1 MKAVLTYIN
10 QSKWLPL
17 LLVFVGT
24 LAIILFTLPD
34 LLLSPNTILL
44 APNGDGLKS
53 YYVFHYHLNFD
64 STINHFNGMNYP
76 YGENY
81 LFTDGFPALCFFLQF
96 LPFLSEYHVGI
107 IHISIIVN
115 FLLTAIFLFFI
126 LQYYTKSAWI
136 SILGALALF
145 VLQPQFN
152 RLFGH
157 LSLSYSCFFPMGW
170 YFMIRFL
177 HDENKWKWT
186 ILLCLTNFCWFF
198 THGYLGFMLS
208 VFIGIMLLF
217 YIREWKKLSF
227 LIQVFLFLVVP
238 LFTFFI
244 VSKWSDSITDRT
256 TEPFGFFEYQA
267 EWKTIFFPSVGP
279 IHDLFASK
287 IDFSQTN
294 WEGFSYIG
302 MTSGF
307 TILILLCISV
317 YRLLIKNKK
326 QLIPIELLLALLASG
341 VLLIYSFGF
350 PFNQFPQL
358 LEFFEPL
365 KQFRAIGRFAWPFY
379 YVCGIISFVF
389 MHHIYI
395 SARNSYF
402 KFLFLGYIGLG
413 SMFYFV
419 EAYPLVNQH
428 RTFSKNPFKKQN
440 LAIEQQKLIQYIT
453 INKDKFQCILPLPWF
468 HIGSE
473 LYAKEPNPITMGNV
487 LIASAH
493 TGLPVYSCMLGR
505 TSLSQTQ
512 FFFRSLGSN
521 YQEKSVN
528 TSLNAKDLLVWF
540 DYQPLFS
547 EDELELYQLSTPL
560 IKNSWGELRSLSPKK
575 LMEKR
580 TQNSDLLVEAKTHK
594 QSDFLFEDYS
604 SKNNKISGKASEFNT
619 LAKLDNTKLKPN
631 SWYEVGFDYYWK
643 GTKNLDNVFRIEYI
657 KNKQVT
663 WFYERTISS
672 YTDQRT
678 NLVRVRAVFK
688 TQIDSCGYNFFLFGG
703 EHKNNTYEIDNL
715 LIRPLNLSV
724 KWKDD
729 NSKTHINSF

>member
-76 YGENY
+76 FGENY
-81 LFTDGFPALCFFLQF
+81 LFTDGFPALYFFLQF
-96 LPFLSEYHVGI
+96 FPFLSVYPVGI

-115 FLLTAIFLFFI
+115 FLLTAIFLFYI
-126 LQYYTKSAWI
+126 LKYYTKSAWI

-279 IHDLFASK
+279 IHDLFVSK
-287 IDFSQTN
+287 IDFTQTN

-317 YRLLIKNKK
+317 YRLFIKNKK

-389 MHHIYI
+389 MHHIYM
-395 SARNSYF
+395 SARNSF
-402 KFLFLGYIGLG
+402 SKFLFLGYIGLG

-453 INKDKFQCILPLPWF
+453 INKEKFQCILPLPWF

-493 TGLPVYSCMLGR
+493 TGLPIYSCMLGR

-580 TQNSDLLVEAKTHK
+580 SQNSDLLVEAKTHK

-631 SWYEVGFDYYWK
+631 SWYEVSFDYYWK
-643 GTKNLDNVFRIEYI
+643 GPKNLDNVFRIEYI

-729 NSKTHINSF
+729 NGKTRINSF